1 MWQTPGPEGWTGHQ
15 YTIFVDSTVA
25 IDRIRTDAIGP
36 GQRFAVA
43 IMEVCSCILRRDN
56 GITVRWILAY
66 HGVTDNDEYAKVAT
80 EGSLDS
86 EVPDEYRWET
96 SLSQMS
102 RMATEARCRATTQ
115 WISSHVRSEQRYMP
129 LRGEASDD
137 SSSTAQGSRWRG
149 ATTSSYRGTQRL
161 GRTSRKRSTRSTKT
175 SANGTRAPSGSPTT
189 TSLRGVGHGRHRPG
203 ERGRTQGRRAGG
215 GTRGPPRSSGY
226 GMRRQRGRSWTPF
239 GIQGSVV
246 WSR

>member
-1 MWQTPGPEGWTGHQ
+1 MRSPFAGSPHTIGSPATREPTSTPKPLPRLGPVRPPSAPPATSDPSDGTG
-15 YTIFVDSTVA
+15 
-25 IDRIRTDAIGP
+25 
-36 GQRFAVA
+36 
-43 IMEVCSCILRRDN
+43 
-56 GITVRWILAY
+56 
-66 HGVTDNDEYAKVAT
+66 
-80 EGSLDS
+80 
-86 EVPDEYRWET
+86 
-96 SLSQMS
+96 
-102 RMATEARCRATTQ
+102 
-115 WISSHVRSEQRYMP
+115 P
-129 LRGEASDD
+129 LRGEASDV
-137 SSSTAQGSRWRG
+137 SSSAAQGSRWPG
-149 ATTSSYRGTQRL
+149 AATNTYRGTWRL
-161 GRTSRKRSTRSTKT
+161 GHTSEVRSTRSTKT